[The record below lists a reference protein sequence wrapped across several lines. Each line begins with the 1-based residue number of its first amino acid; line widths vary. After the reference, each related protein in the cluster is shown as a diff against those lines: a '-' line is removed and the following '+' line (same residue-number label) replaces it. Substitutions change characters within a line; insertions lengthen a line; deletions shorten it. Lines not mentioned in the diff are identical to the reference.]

1 MRHWLRVALLKRTFS
16 GSSDNALRN
25 VRRAMQEIKTKQE
38 FPSESIFEALSTT
51 TRSMRFDEPELEGV
65 LSYRYGQSYTFTVLS
80 FLYPW
85 LKYDQQF
92 HIDHVFPKS
101 LFNNKELR
109 MRGIPENQWHLWLD
123 QVNDLGN
130 LQLLQG
136 AVNQSKSDE
145 EFESWIKGEC
155 PSPADL
161 NSYKQLHMIPDV
173 DLSFE
178 NFPEFI
184 EQRTKLMREK
194 LAELLNVQLTGNG
207 AQNVE

>member
-1 MRHWLRVALLKRTFS
+1 MRYWLRVALLKRTFS

-155 PSPADL
+155 PARR
-161 NSYKQLHMIPDV
+161 I
-173 DLSFE
+173 
-178 NFPEFI
+178 
-184 EQRTKLMREK
+184 
-194 LAELLNVQLTGNG
+194 
-207 AQNVE
+207 